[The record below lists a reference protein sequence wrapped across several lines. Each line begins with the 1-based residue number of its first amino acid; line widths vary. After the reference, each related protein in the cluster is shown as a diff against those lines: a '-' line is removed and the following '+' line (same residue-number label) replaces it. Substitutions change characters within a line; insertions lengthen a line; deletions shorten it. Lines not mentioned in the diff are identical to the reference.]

1 LDGGPPQGRTLL
13 ATHVPEILRRYG
25 YRLYV
30 ADASA
35 ELAHW
40 KADLSGRV
48 ALILGSEAEGPDP
61 VLWAGAERLAIPL
74 LGRAESLNVGMAA
87 AVLLYEVARHREGWK
102 T

>member
-1 LDGGPPQGRTLL
+1 
-13 ATHVPEILRRYG
+13 
-25 YRLYV
+25 
-30 ADASA
+30 
-35 ELAHW
+35 
-40 KADLSGRV
+40 V